1 MTVKEGQ
8 YLINRSQREQHQKKM
23 GEKIYPQDVLELD
36 YIGFQ
41 IERAHYVFRTIDE
54 NRLHPQH
61 CEF

>member
-1 MTVKEGQ
+1 M
-8 YLINRSQREQHQKKM
+8 INRSQREQHPKKM
-23 GEKIYPQDVLELD
+23 GEKIYPQNVLELD
-36 YIGFQ
+36 YTGFQ